1 MPPGS
6 VFNKDSAI
14 KAEPTK
20 LGMQYSLYKTVDCPK
35 GSILQETF
43 NLVELYDYDTIWNKA
58 WKTPRIV
65 QGSSSEIVFCNQNPS
80 IYTNIFFFFKKVYT
94 RSSRYPDSI
103 FDGLTKIGGLL
114 AIFRIGILL
123 SFLH

>member
-6 VFNKDSAI
+6 VFNKVSAI

-20 LGMQYSLYKTVDCPK
+20 LGMQYSLYKTLDCPK

-58 WKTPRIV
+58 WKTPRII
-65 QGSSSEIVFCNQNPS
+65 QGSSSEIVFCNQTPPFIPIS
-80 IYTNIFFFFKKVYT
+80 SFSSKKYTLGPLAT
-94 RSSRYPDSI
+94 PTAS
-103 FDGLTKIGGLL
+103 LT
-114 AIFRIGILL
+114 A
-123 SFLH
+123 